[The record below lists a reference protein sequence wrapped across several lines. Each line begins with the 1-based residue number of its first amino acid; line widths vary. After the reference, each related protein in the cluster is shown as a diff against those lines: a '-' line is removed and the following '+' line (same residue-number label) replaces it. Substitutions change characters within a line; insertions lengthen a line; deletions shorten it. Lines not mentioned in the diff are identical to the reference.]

1 MRRILMFGGWVL
13 IVAIISSQQ
22 LTAIGVE
29 LDPGDAQVV
38 YQLEENPNY
47 IQEPEGIAIDW
58 MGNTYISN
66 RKNDGSSY
74 IKNEVIRITPW
85 GDSWVVADL
94 GPAAPGS
101 YGILG
106 LTTDW
111 RGNVYAAMS
120 SANPDNHGVWKIRP
134 YGGMERL
141 KGSETINVPNALTF
155 DHRGNLYVTDS
166 FPKVATDP
174 GLVWKYG
181 KRSRGFKV
189 WAESLLLAPDP
200 VINPFPFPG
209 PGANGIAYARN
220 HIYVANNEKSLI
232 LDIPI
237 HRNGRAGEIEI
248 IAGAWPP
255 PPPPTSGPPPAP
267 PLLFAPDGLSIDIHG
282 NLYSVVPAAG
292 LAPFPLSPVIK
303 IYTKTGEVE
312 AIIDP
317 IVTPSPLFDFPTS
330 LAFGNW
336 AMGQKSLFVVNPTSG
351 APGGSGPAITQ
362 VGVGVWGRL
371 LQ

>member
-1 MRRILMFGGWVL
+1 MKFKITCGILVFLFVTASML
-13 IVAIISSQQ
+13 SLSAISSQ
-22 LTAIGVE
+22 LATGE
-29 LDPGDAQVV
+29 AQVV
-38 YQLEENPNY
+38 YQLEEDSAF
-47 IQEPEGIAIDW
+47 IQEPEGIAVDW
-58 MGNTYISN
+58 LGNIYISN
-66 RKNDGSSY
+66 RKHDG
-74 IKNEVIRITPW
+74 ITRVKNEVIRITPW

-94 GPAAPGS
+94 GPAMPGT

-111 RGNVYAAMS
+111 FGNIYAAMS
-120 SANPDNHGVWKIRP
+120 SANPDNHGVWKISP
-134 YGGMERL
+134 YGRTKRL
-141 KGSETINVPNALTF
+141 KGSENINVPNALTF
-155 DHRGNLYVTDS
+155 DYRGNLYVTDS
-166 FPKVATDP
+166 FPKVDTDP

-181 KRSRGFKV
+181 RRTREFEV

-237 HRNGRAGEIEI
+237 LRNGRSGKIEI
-248 IAGAWPP
+248 IAGSWPP
-255 PPPPTSGPPPAP
+255 PPPPPEGPPPAP
-267 PLLFAPDGLSIDIHG
+267 GLLFAPDGLSIDIKG
-282 NLYSVVPAAG
+282 DLYSVVPAAG

-312 AIIDP
+312 PIIEP
-317 IVTPSPLFDFPTS
+317 IVFPSPLFDFPTS

-336 AMGQKSLFVVNPTSG
+336 FNEPQSVYIVNPTSG

-362 VGVGVWGRL
+362 VEVGVWGRL